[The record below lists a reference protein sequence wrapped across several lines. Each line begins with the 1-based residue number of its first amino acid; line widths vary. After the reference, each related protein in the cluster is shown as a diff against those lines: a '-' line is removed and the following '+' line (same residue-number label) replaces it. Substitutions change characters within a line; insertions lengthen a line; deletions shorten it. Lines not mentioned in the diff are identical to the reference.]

1 MTVLH
6 QNEQRAL
13 HELRQKD
20 RELRDYL
27 LRNALTESDSVGD
40 SLLYVYELGRVLGNI
55 KNHTSAIAC
64 ILARQYLE
72 SRHDVLSYDSCRKQ
86 QGARG
91 LDIEC
96 ELRGGG
102 RIIGEVKTTIPY
114 GGHKLGAAQTAS
126 FLKDFGRLTDETA
139 VSKYFF
145 VINEDSKNEA
155 MYLISRGGFDSNIR
169 VVNLIAVQGPKE

>member
-55 KNHTSAIAC
+55 KNHASAIAC

-96 ELRGGG
+96 ELRGAEELLE
-102 RIIGEVKTTIPY
+102 RSRQPSPMMVISWVPLRPPLSRKT
-114 GGHKLGAAQTAS
+114 LG
-126 FLKDFGRLTDETA
+126 D
-139 VSKYFF
+139 
-145 VINEDSKNEA
+145 
-155 MYLISRGGFDSNIR
+155 
-169 VVNLIAVQGPKE
+169 